1 MFYRHRF
8 DFGPRFERFFH
19 KGDFKYLILD
29 LLKEKPRYG
38 YEIIR
43 DLEERFYSFYIP
55 SAGIVYPTLQM
66 LEEMGYVTSSQQDGK
81 KVYTITEDGLNF
93 LAEREHVV
101 EDIMSR
107 VKKWCGPDIRSEL
120 HETMHELRSIGRLV
134 GRQACWADPEKL
146 KKIREVISRA
156 YTEIETILGQK

>member
-1 MFYRHRF
+1 MFYKHGF
-8 DFGPRFERFFH
+8 GFGPRFERFFH

-43 DLEERFYSFYIP
+43 ALEERFYSFYTP

-66 LEEMGYVTSSQQDGK
+66 LEEMGYVTSSQQNGK
-81 KVYTITEDGLNF
+81 KVYTITKEGLSF
-93 LAEREHVV
+93 LAEREQIV

-107 VKKWCGPDIRSEL
+107 MKKWCDSDIRGEL
-120 HETMHELRSIGRLV
+120 YETMHELRSIGRLV
-134 GRQACWADPEKL
+134 GRQACWADPEKRR
-146 KKIREVISRA
+146 KIRKVISGT
-156 YTEIETILGQK
+156 YTEIETILRQK